1 MEIGLGRLR
10 LAPQDFWRM
19 TLAELAAAAR
29 GTGLSVSDAAT
40 MARADLN
47 RLCNAFPDH
56 GRENQSTD
64 DLYTTLYEQK
74 DKLSAMAVAWR

>member
-29 GTGLSVSDAAT
+29 GAGLAQVQVSAIR
-40 MARADLN
+40 RAELEALT
-47 RLCNAFPDH
+47 RRFPD
-56 GRENQSTD
+56 
-64 DLYTTLYEQK
+64 
-74 DKLSAMAVAWR
+74 